1 MIYISKYIFR
11 PYMILC
17 LTNMLSFLAWLF
29 PSLDMLRKGFE
40 VSRPIFSFGSFAY
53 FTSLTLII
61 AVSYLTY
68 TSSGFFF
75 QNKTSLEIKN
85 QCMVSNKIYFLAIL
99 IAGVG
104 LLDAIMSVLEK
115 ASFMQ
120 LLVFISSGQANE
132 IKYLLYEDYSVGLAS
147 LRYCVI
153 ISSAFLL
160 YRRLCSVKM
169 LYLDMTAVILLLAS
183 SLMSSRL
190 TFIASIVG
198 GLYLYFYFKKRIK
211 INIVKFILLLLL
223 VFSFLSLLN
232 WSRNSGYYENR
243 ELSFFSG
250 GISEIITYLGSPVQG
265 AMTAFE
271 FADKISELDDFYRLS
286 TIELNLN
293 TNSSFHIY
301 ISNYGYV
308 GVLWL
313 TMAIGVISLAIGI
326 FERYE
331 CGRYVYI
338 NIPLIYSLAEFWRLP
353 IFSEGII
360 ITLIACALLI
370 SFVGKYNIRFDK

>member
-1 MIYISKYIFR
+1 MLYISRFIFR
-11 PYMILC
+11 PYVILL
-17 LTNMLSFLAWLF
+17 LTNMVSFFAWWF
-29 PSLDMLRKGFE
+29 PSFDILRKGFE
-40 VSRPIFSFGSFAY
+40 VSRPIFSFGSIAY
-53 FTSLTLII
+53 FTSLALIVV
-61 AVSYLTY
+61 ASYLTY
-68 TSSGFFF
+68 ASSGYFFPAM
-75 QNKTSLEIKN
+75 TPSEIKN
-85 QCMVSNKIYFLAIL
+85 QSMVSNKIYLVSIL

-104 LLDAIMSVLEK
+104 LLAAIMSVLAK

-120 LLVFISSGQANE
+120 LFVFISSGQANE

-169 LYLDMTAVILLLAS
+169 FYLDMAAVILLLTS

-198 GLYLYFYFKKRIK
+198 GLYLYFFFKKRVK
-211 INIVKFILLLLL
+211 INIAKLLLLFVL
-223 VFSFLSLLN
+223 VFSLLSLLN

-243 ELSFFSG
+243 ELSFVGG

-271 FADKISELDDFYRLS
+271 FADRISELDVFYRLS

-301 ISNYGYV
+301 ISKYGYV

-313 TMAIGVISLAIGI
+313 IMAIGFISFAIGMV
-326 FERYE
+326 ERYE
-331 CGRYVYI
+331 CGRFVYI

-353 IFSEGII
+353 IFSEGIV
-360 ITLIACALLI
+360 ITLLACALLI
-370 SFVGKYNIRFDK
+370 SFVGKYKIKVQ